1 MANKRGRK
9 RTTNLY
15 FGTEQ
20 EEAVLNYLKSEDDL
34 ERNAIYNQWLRE
46 PLDKMIES
54 IIRRY
59 KLYMKSETF

>member
-15 FGTEQ
+15 FGPEQ

-34 ERNAIYNQWLRE
+34 ERNAI
-46 PLDKMIES
+46 
-54 IIRRY
+54 
-59 KLYMKSETF
+59 